1 MIPGP
6 FVLVGA
12 LRTAERRS
20 LSSAG
25 HLTGAAG
32 RWSATHPWTA
42 ILAWLGCVVVLLLA
56 GHLAGTIQV
65 PAEGN
70 GSGQTGQAQ
79 QMMSRDFPLRA
90 NEEVLFESST
100 LQVSAPAN
108 QAAIRDVL
116 TRIQATGRV
125 TQIRSPLDPAN
136 ANQISANR
144 HAALLEF
151 QLTGNIVDDATSVVP
166 VQAAAAAH
174 PQIQIAET
182 GDGTI
187 NKAVNDTIFRDLR
200 RGCPDLVALSVEERV
215 GHGPADE
222 DPVGHADQNAERVEL
237 VPDLRPA
244 GHHHVRP
251 PDVSDQPAERA
262 ATVVSARPPSSR
274 NERSS

>member
-56 GHLAGTIQV
+56 GHLAGTIQ
-65 PAEGN
+65 
-70 GSGQTGQAQ
+70 
-79 QMMSRDFPLRA
+79 
-90 NEEVLFESST
+90 
-100 LQVSAPAN
+100 
-108 QAAIRDVL
+108 
-116 TRIQATGRV
+116 
-125 TQIRSPLDPAN
+125 
-136 ANQISANR
+136 
-144 HAALLEF
+144 F

-200 RGCPDLVALSVEERV
+200 RGCPDLVALSIEERV